1 MNKVKLSMSLHPNV
15 MYKLRLES
23 EKYNVTPQILI
34 KQLIRRYYEIDPDTG
49 EYPVYTKTNERLYI

>member
-49 EYPVYTKTNERLYI
+49 EHPVYTKTSERLYI